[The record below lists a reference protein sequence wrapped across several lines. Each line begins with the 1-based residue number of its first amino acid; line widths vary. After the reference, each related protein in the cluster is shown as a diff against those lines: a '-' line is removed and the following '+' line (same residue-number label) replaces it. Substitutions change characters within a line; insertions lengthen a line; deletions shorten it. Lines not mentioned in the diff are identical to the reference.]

1 MFVKIYNASGQFMKA
16 EPVDT
21 RDPVEA
27 IALARLQCPAGARF
41 EPAGSAPADT
51 LPRAPVGY
59 SAIRVIG

>member
-1 MFVKIYNASGQFMKA
+1 MFVKTYSSDGRFLKA
-16 EPVDT
+16 VAVDT
-21 RDPVEA
+21 SDPVEA
-27 IALARLQCPAGARF
+27 AVLARLQCPAGARF